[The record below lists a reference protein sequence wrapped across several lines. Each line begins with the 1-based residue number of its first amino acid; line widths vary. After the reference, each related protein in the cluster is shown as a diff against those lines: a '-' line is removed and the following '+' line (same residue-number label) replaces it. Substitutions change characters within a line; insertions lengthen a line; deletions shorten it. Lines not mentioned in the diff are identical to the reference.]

1 MNKWTILF
9 LFSITLSLKA
19 FGQQIIDYEN
29 THISTQ
35 IKIESN
41 NVSILIKNKSYD
53 TIYYKKNSL
62 EINQEQDDNENKVL
76 IINWGIEMEGSIDF
90 PIELNSLP
98 KGDSVIISKNIA
110 TIDSISKSIRYS
122 MMYNY
127 LVGSKGIKN
136 NEILYSDY
144 YSRMDYFIVSQYFKQ
159 P

>member
-1 MNKWTILF
+1 MKYFILLL
-9 LFSITLSLKA
+9 LFSIAKSS

-53 TIYYKKNSL
+53 TVYYKNNSL

-127 LVGSKGIKN
+127 LVGNKGIKN